1 MHGHGAITLEHQK
14 SLLLHH
20 DLGEGDRFAWFT
32 TTGWMMWNALVS
44 GLLVGSTLVLY
55 DGDPG
60 FPDLGTLWR
69 LASDA
74 DLDVLGVSA
83 SFLMACRK
91 AGWCRRRTTSAASG
105 APARRSRP
113 TASAGCTTT
122 VGPDV
127 RLVST
132 CGGTDVCAAFL
143 GSSPWLPVRAGEIS
157 GRHLGCDVH
166 AFDPDGSD
174 CPPGVEGE
182 LVVTAPMPTMPL
194 RFWNDDDGSK
204 LRAAYFEE
212 YPGVWCHGDWI
223 TFFDDGACVVSGRS
237 DATLNRG
244 GVRLGTSD
252 FYAVVDAL
260 PEIDDSL
267 VVHLEGRDDDVK
279 GELLLFVALAP
290 GVDLDDELLLGIA
303 AALRAELSPR
313 HVPDAVVATPSVP
326 RTLSGKKLE
335 VPVKRILGGARADDV
350 ASPSSLIDPDSLAW
364 FERFAADRRH

>member
-1 MHGHGAITLEHQK
+1 
-14 SLLLHH
+14 
-20 DLGEGDRFAWFT
+20 
-32 TTGWMMWNALVS
+32 VS

-69 LASDA
+69 LAADA

-91 AGWCRRRTTSAASG
+91 AGVVPPPHRLRSVGSTGSPL
-105 APARRSRP
+105 PADGSRWVHE
-113 TASAGCTTT
+113 T
-122 VGPDV
+122 VGTDV

-166 AFDPDGSD
+166 AFDAEGAD

-182 LVVTAPMPTMPL
+182 LVVTSPMPTMPV

-204 LRAAYFEE
+204 LRAAYFED
-212 YPGVWCHGDWI
+212 YPGVWRHGDWI
-223 TFFDDGACVVSGRS
+223 TFFDDGACIVSGRS

-252 FYAVVDAL
+252 FYAIVDAL
-260 PEIDDSL
+260 PEVEDSL
-267 VVHLEGRDDDVK
+267 VVYLEGRDDDVK
-279 GELLLFVALAP
+279 GELLLFVALAQ
-290 GVDLDDELLLGIA
+290 GIELDDELRQRIG
-303 AALRAELSPR
+303 AALRGELSPR
-313 HVPDAVVATPSVP
+313 HVPDAIVAAPSVP

-350 ASPSSLIDPDSLAW
+350 ASPSSLTDPDSLSW
-364 FERFAADRRH
+364 FERFAADRGR